1 GATLLSRARRQPVM
15 QRERVALV
23 LEDDAGAS
31 LRDGGELALHG
42 GIKGGQPRRFRRG
55 AGSRA
60 QLGAVTADRRQL
72 QGGEDEVELAQWSP
86 AHESDAAIGPF
97 PKSRQGFAQ
106 LVRHENLARRGGEV
120 ENRPIDV
127 EQEGKLL
134 EIGRKRR
141 NGV

>member
-1 GATLLSRARRQPVM
+1 M

-31 LRDGGELALHG
+31 LRDGGKLPLHG
-42 GIKGGQPRRFRRG
+42 GIKRWQPRRFRGG

-72 QGGEDEVELAQWSP
+72 QGGEDEVEFAQRSA
-86 AHESDAAIGPF
+86 AHESDAAIRPF
-97 PKSRQGFAQ
+97 PKSRQRSAQ
-106 LVRHENLARRGGEV
+106 PVRHENLARRGSDV
-120 ENRPIDV
+120 ENRPVNV
-127 EQEGKLL
+127 EQKGELL

>member
-1 GATLLSRARRQPVM
+1 ASVRG
-15 QRERVALV
+15 E
-23 LEDDAGAS
+23 EAGAGRREGGKLP
-31 LRDGGELALHG
+31 LRG
-42 GIKGGQPRRFRRG
+42 GIRRRQPRRFRRG

-72 QGGEDEVELAQWSP
+72 QRGEDEVELAQRSA

-97 PKSRQGFAQ
+97 PKTRQRSAQ
-106 LVRHENLARRGGEV
+106 LVRHENLARSGSDV
-120 ENRPIDV
+120 ENRPVDV
-127 EQEGKLL
+127 EQKGQLL